1 MIFDPVFAFVGAFLN
16 YTWWFWLFLILWPL
30 FRSTWRFWRE
40 ELWVHAEQET
50 GKLFEIKMPR
60 EVLKSPQAME
70 QVLEAIHKLG
80 NAAGNLEEWWID
92 GEVTKWFSLELVS
105 IGGEIHFYL
114 YAPKYKQYDLVKASF
129 YAFYRD
135 IELVEVE
142 DYLDRLPVSLREMGV
157 QGLDLYG
164 TELVLTKEDAY
175 PTKTYKDFES
185 PDENKQYD
193 PIATAIEMMS
203 GIKPEQFFGIQIVI
217 APILADWGHHY
228 AHVVESL
235 KVSQSGGGGHGGGHG
250 GGGGIGPLSFPG
262 GPLPAN
268 PEHHDEPKPSFSF
281 MMRTPGETTILEA
294 VEGNLSKPAF
304 ETVIRFMYV
313 SPQPTFWD
321 SFPRRG
327 IKSIF
332 NQYSS
337 NDLNGFALNDKMA
350 TNTKVWDAP
359 YVFPQKRQEYRKARL
374 LHLYRHR
381 LLPPETFM
389 GKLLTSYFWNWN
401 FNSRP
406 FHMTSQCLATIF
418 HPPTVDVMVGPH
430 VQRANSK
437 KAGPPA
443 GLEIFAD
450 ESTLERFNQQ

>member
-1 MIFDPVFAFVGAFLN
+1 MILEPVFEFVGAFLN
-16 YTWWFWLFLILWPL
+16 YTWWFWLLLLLWPL

-40 ELWVHAEQET
+40 ELFVHAEQA

-70 QVLEAIHKLG
+70 QVLEALHKLG
-80 NAAGNLEEWWID
+80 NAPGNLEEWWID
-92 GEVTKWFSLELVS
+92 GEVTKWFSLEIVS
-105 IGGEIHFYL
+105 IGGEVHFYVF
-114 YAPKYKQYDLVKASF
+114 APKYRQYDLVKAAF

-135 IELVEVE
+135 IELVEVP
-142 DYLDRLPVSLREMGV
+142 DYLDRLPVSLREMNT

-164 TELVLTKEDAY
+164 SELVLTKPDAF

-193 PIATAIEMMS
+193 PIATCIEMLS

-217 APILADWGHHY
+217 APILADWGHHF
-228 AHVVESL
+228 HGIVEKL
-235 KVSQSGGGGHGGGHG
+235 KVSQSGGQGHGGGSAF
-250 GGGGIGPLSFPG
+250 GPFSFPG

-268 PEHHDEPKPSFSF
+268 PEHQEVAKPAFSF
-281 MMRTPGETTILEA
+281 MMRTPGETTTLEA
-294 VEGNLSKPAF
+294 VENNLSKPAF

-337 NDLNGFALNDKMA
+337 NDLNGFILNDHMG

-359 YVFPQKRQEYRKARL
+359 YIFPAKRALYRKARM

-381 LLPPETFM
+381 ALPPETFM
-389 GKLLTSYFWNWN
+389 GKLITSNFWNWN
-401 FNSRP
+401 FNSKP
-406 FHMTSQCLATIF
+406 LHMTSQCLATIF
-418 HPPTVDVMVGPH
+418 HPPTVDVMTGPFI
-430 VQRANSK
+430 QRTNSK

-450 ESTLERFNQQ
+450 ESSLERFNQQ